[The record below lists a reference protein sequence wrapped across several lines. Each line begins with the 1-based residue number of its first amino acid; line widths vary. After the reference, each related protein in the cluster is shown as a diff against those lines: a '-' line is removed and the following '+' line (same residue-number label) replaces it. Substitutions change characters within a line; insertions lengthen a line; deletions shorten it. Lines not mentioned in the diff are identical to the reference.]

1 MMGAL
6 VGEVQLKQSS
16 YVRRSSSWRHSCT
29 KGSDAFAGPSPRA
42 GGLEE
47 MRKARV
53 AMMTSRR
60 NAINA
65 TKSENI
71 AAINS
76 PVITLDSLTG
86 KKVPVNKVAIVTQIS
101 RAQMVPK
108 VMARFTKRAR
118 LERRESSSNMGA
130 RFASS
135 GSSSLASS
143 TLARS
148 TMRPS
153 RFAKT
158 LSKVVTPEM
167 RNTGAMDSWMTCAM
181 AEI

>member
-1 MMGAL
+1 M
-6 VGEVQLKQSS
+6 
-16 YVRRSSSWRHSCT
+16 RSSSLRHTCT
-29 KGSDAFAGPSPRA
+29 KGSDAFAAPSPRA

-53 AMMTSRR
+53 AMITSRR

-65 TKSENI
+65 RTSENI

-76 PVITLDSLTG
+76 AVITLDNLTG
-86 KKVPVNKVAIVTQIS
+86 KKVPVNSVAIVTQIS
-101 RAQMVPK
+101 RAQMVLK
-108 VMARFTKRAR
+108 VMARFTSRAR
-118 LERRESSSNMGA
+118 LESRASSSNMCVL
-130 RFASS
+130 FASS
-135 GSSSLASS
+135 GSSNLASS

-148 TMRPS
+148 TIRPS

-158 LSKVVTPEM
+158 LSNVATPEM
-167 RNTGAMDSWMTCAM
+167 RNTGAIASWITCAM